1 MYKDYHYLF
10 RCVQELQ
17 YLVTGTTIM
26 EIFSQEKDKIC
37 FHIPTNENP
46 LKHLIISCNPQL
58 PFIIIRNDF
67 YKAKKNTLN
76 FFTNLLPAK
85 IKGIRIANNDRII
98 NLSTDKSEMIYLI
111 RGGNTNLISI
121 DNDNNVDAFKKM
133 NNIKDTFIAELHSL
147 IFLTKFEDYT
157 LPHGEFSLNYNEIKS
172 QFPFLSKKLFY
183 EIKKRIEPSKPD
195 DDNIKAVSCI
205 NEIIYEKIFVGI
217 DNNSEMLFQPETFH
231 RNESDSGKSFTD
243 YNKAIQYYITHK
255 FKYNNFIQT
264 KKFLSSNLEK
274 ETAILSSK
282 LNNLKS
288 RIEKGSR
295 ENEYYNYGNLLLS
308 NLGSVENNIKMIEL
322 TDYKTDSPIKIK
334 LDPKLS
340 AADNA
345 NLYFEKAKDEKK
357 NYKIS
362 KELYETSKKKFETYI
377 NFRDRVL
384 TINSIDELMEIK
396 NLLNFRESIGK
407 KKVEDKI
414 SYREYVLDNKYRVF
428 VGRDSKSNDLLTVK
442 YAKQNDYWFHA
453 RGLPGSHVVLRV
465 DNPKEGIPKNILN
478 NVASIAAFYSKAKTA
493 KIAPVAYTLRKF
505 VRKNKNM
512 NPGQVLLSKESV
524 LLVKPEIPNNAVEIE
539 E

>member
-1 MYKDYHYLF
+1 
-10 RCVQELQ
+10 
-17 YLVTGTTIM
+17 
-26 EIFSQEKDKIC
+26 
-37 FHIPTNENP
+37 
-46 LKHLIISCNPQL
+46 
-58 PFIIIRNDF
+58 
-67 YKAKKNTLN
+67 
-76 FFTNLLPAK
+76 
-85 IKGIRIANNDRII
+85 
-98 NLSTDKSEMIYLI
+98 
-111 RGGNTNLISI
+111 
-121 DNDNNVDAFKKM
+121 
-133 NNIKDTFIAELHSL
+133 
-147 IFLTKFEDYT
+147 
-157 LPHGEFSLNYNEIKS
+157 
-172 QFPFLSKKLFY
+172 
-183 EIKKRIEPSKPD
+183 
-195 DDNIKAVSCI
+195 
-205 NEIIYEKIFVGI
+205 
-217 DNNSEMLFQPETFH
+217 MLFQPETFH

-322 TDYKTDSPIKIK
+322 TDYKTDSLIKIK